1 MEKLSILTADLL
13 DIIFEYRN
21 KLYGAYELRKTY
33 PKRIAY
39 AMGGTFLLCLLFIGG
54 TMLANSKK
62 PAKNLEYVA
71 DIELQKIVDEPKPE
85 PPLPPPPKQEIPKVE
100 TIQFTP
106 PKIVQDEQ
114 VKEDEQLQEVE
125 KLEDA
130 KISTITQEGVK
141 DDGIIAPPVESVK
154 AIVAAPKV
162 ETDYDAVFTSVQ
174 IEARFEGGQA
184 AWNKYLR
191 SHLNSDIPTQNGA
204 PPAKYTVIVS
214 FIVNKEGQIS
224 DVRAENDP
232 GYGTK
237 AEAIR
242 VIQKG
247 PNWQPAEQNGRKVM
261 YRQRQSITF
270 QVVEE

>member
-21 KLYGAYELRKTY
+21 KLYGAYELRRTY

-39 AMGGTFLLCLLFIGG
+39 AMGGTILICLLFVVG
-54 TMLANSKK
+54 TMLASSKK
-62 PAKNLEYVA
+62 TVRNIEYAQDV
-71 DIELQKIVDEPKPE
+71 ELQKIDEPKPPE
-85 PPLPPPPKQEIPKVE
+85 PLPPPPKQEIPKFE
-100 TIQFTP
+100 TVQYTA
-106 PKIVQDEQ
+106 PKIVQDDL
-114 VKEDEQLQEVE
+114 VKEEEQIQEVE
-125 KLEDA
+125 KLDDA
-130 KISTITQEGVK
+130 KISTINQDGVK
-141 DDGIIAPPVESVK
+141 DNDIVAPPVEKVG
-154 AIVAAPKV
+154 AIVTAPKV
-162 ETDYDAVFTSVQ
+162 NTSYDEVFTSVQ
-174 IEARFEGGQA
+174 IEARFPGDLAGWA
-184 AWNKYLR
+184 KYLK

-204 PPAKYTVIVS
+204 PAGSYKVIVS
-214 FIVNKEGQIS
+214 FLVGKDGRIS

-247 PNWQPAEQNGRKVM
+247 PDWYPAEQNGQKVL
-261 YRQRQSITF
+261 YRQKQAITF